1 MVDLDDGHVSVPS
14 TVVLQHL
21 PGQLKEVVE
30 EALAEVM
37 HPSIKQRD
45 YVFNKTSKKA
55 DHLRYRQAIVVTVA
69 LIVLGI
75 QKCVYVT
82 SETTLTVY
90 CVQYE

>member
-14 TVVLQHL
+14 TDVLQHL
-21 PGQLKEVVE
+21 PGQLREVVE

-45 YVFNKTSKKA
+45 YVLTQDFKEGGS
-55 DHLRYRQAIVVTVA
+55 RQAIVVTVA

-75 QKCVYVT
+75 QKCVYVS

>member
-21 PGQLKEVVE
+21 PGQLSEVVE

-45 YVFNKTSKKA
+45 YVFTHDFKEGRS
-55 DHLRYRQAIVVTVA
+55 LEIQA
-69 LIVLGI
+69 
-75 QKCVYVT
+75 
-82 SETTLTVY
+82 SY
-90 CVQYE
+90 CCNCCSYSSRHTKMCLCEFRDNTYCILCTI

>member
-45 YVFNKTSKKA
+45 YVFTHDFKEGRS
-55 DHLRYRQAIVVTVA
+55 LEIQA
-69 LIVLGI
+69 
-75 QKCVYVT
+75 
-82 SETTLTVY
+82 SY
-90 CVQYE
+90 CCNCCSYSSRHTKMCLCEFRDYTYCILCTI